1 MLSILV
7 IFTIIAGITHLL
19 QSLWRNRRFL
29 LAASRIPGPPGFPPL
44 IGGIY
49 QFYGKTDVELA
60 TALLDI
66 SQRYTSPVKF
76 WLGPLLMVVVDRP
89 EDLKIVLNSQ
99 HCLDKVDPYRFFRV
113 DRGLFAA
120 PKELW
125 KRHRKVLM
133 PAFGPKV
140 VDGFLPTFAKTS
152 RSLCRE
158 LERFLPAGEVNIQYQ
173 VEKCA
178 LKSICDPEAIQD
190 HLETIIFA
198 GSETTATTLATTLL
212 MLAINRDVQEKVFQ
226 EISTVC
232 PNPFERE
239 FIDQGAL
246 SQLVYTEQVVKETM
260 RLFPIGPI
268 VARKATGDVQL
279 TQVTVPAGANVTI
292 PIYKLQ
298 RNPQYWGSDA
308 EAFDPERFSP
318 ERTARRHPY
327 CYIPFTAG
335 LRNCVGIRYSWQL
348 MKVALVHLLW
358 RYRFSTELA
367 MEDLQL
373 KLSMVLRIEN
383 GSVLRIE
390 RR

>member
-1 MLSILV
+1 MYQMTSGYQEENKQFN
-7 IFTIIAGITHLL
+7 IFQQLPKEVKAMMTER
-19 QSLWRNRRFL
+19 QQQ
-29 LAASRIPGPPGFPPL
+29 FP
-44 IGGIY
+44 
-49 QFYGKTDVELA
+49 K
-60 TALLDI
+60 DI
-66 SQRYTSPVKF
+66 TSPHF
-76 WLGPLLMVVVDRP
+76 IDRVFQLSK
-89 EDLKIVLNSQ
+89 DS
-99 HCLDKVDPYRFFRV
+99 
-113 DRGLFAA
+113 
-120 PKELW
+120 
-125 KRHRKVLM
+125 
-133 PAFGPKV
+133 
-140 VDGFLPTFAKTS
+140 T
-152 RSLCRE
+152 
-158 LERFLPAGEVNIQYQ
+158 
-173 VEKCA
+173 
-178 LKSICDPEAIQD
+178 DPEAIQD

-226 EISTVC
+226 EINTVC

-246 SQLVYTEQVVKETM
+246 SRLVYTEQVVKETM

-268 VARKATGDVQL
+268 VARKVTGDVRL
-279 TQVTVPAGANVTI
+279 TQVTVPAGANVAI
-292 PIYKLQ
+292 PIFKLQ
-298 RNPQYWGSDA
+298 RNPEYWGSDA

-358 RYRFSTELA
+358 RFRFSSELA

>member
-1 MLSILV
+1 MLAGQTFHRIYIHVQAMTAQLVAFQINSITSQPRTKMLSILV
-7 IFTIIAGITHLL
+7 IFTIITGITHLL
-19 QSLWRNRRFL
+19 LSLWRNRRFL

-44 IGGIY
+44 LGGIY

-113 DRGLFAA
+113 DLGLFAA

-152 RSLCRE
+152 RSLCKE

-178 LKSICDPEAIQD
+178 LKSICGK
-190 HLETIIFA
+190 F
-198 GSETTATTLATTLL
+198 
-212 MLAINRDVQEKVFQ
+212 
-226 EISTVC
+226 IS
-232 PNPFERE
+232 
-239 FIDQGAL
+239 L
-246 SQLVYTEQVVKETM
+246 KL
-260 RLFPIGPI
+260 
-268 VARKATGDVQL
+268 
-279 TQVTVPAGANVTI
+279 AGAPN
-292 PIYKLQ
+292 
-298 RNPQYWGSDA
+298 
-308 EAFDPERFSP
+308 
-318 ERTARRHPY
+318 
-327 CYIPFTAG
+327 
-335 LRNCVGIRYSWQL
+335 VGISAIFQISNL
-348 MKVALVHLLW
+348 FQMNVHKSFNFLLNKPI
-358 RYRFSTELA
+358 FMDFVIS
-367 MEDLQL
+367 
-373 KLSMVLRIEN
+373 
-383 GSVLRIE
+383 
-390 RR
+390 